1 MSGRANSSP
10 RTAAASAQPSLVSVG
25 VGILVACCLSAM
37 LLSGLF

>member
-1 MSGRANSSP
+1 MSGRANASP
-10 RTAAASAQPSLVSVG
+10 RTATTGAQPSLVSVG